1 MHLRS
6 NTMNN
11 KPVSDKLMLIAIVV
25 SMFLWG
31 LGWPSAKVLTHY
43 ASVVNLG
50 VYRYIIV
57 VASLFLLL
65 IFSRQRLTIK
75 KAGIPFVVA
84 AGVLLAAYSY
94 LFFMGLKNGSPGAG
108 GVLVTTLNP
117 IMAYVLGALIDRKLP
132 SKNEA
137 IGLALGSLA
146 GVILL
151 RLWSSTSILDSGN
164 IYFLFSAVL
173 WAAMSKFTSKGTRY
187 GTSTGFS
194 LWQYVI
200 TLACLLPLVDFNE
213 FSAVLSISYHAFW
226 FNLFFGAIMV
236 TTVATTMYFYATT
249 RLGAEKA
256 SSFIFLVP
264 LAAAVSSWLFLG
276 ERILIHTIVG
286 GILGMAAV
294 YMINRKPKIVG
305 R

>member
-1 MHLRS
+1 MQNR
-6 NTMNN
+6 
-11 KPVSDKLMLIAIVV
+11 PVSSKLLIIAIIV

-31 LGWPSAKVLTHY
+31 LGWPSAKVLTHF
-43 ASVVNLG
+43 ASVINLV

-57 VASLFLLL
+57 IGSLFLFLL
-65 IFSRQRLTIK
+65 FSRGRMTIDK
-75 KAGIPFVVA
+75 KGIPVVIA
-84 AGVLLAAYSY
+84 AGALLAAYSY

-117 IMAYVLGALIDRKLP
+117 IMAYALGALIDRKLP
-132 SKNEA
+132 AGNEA
-137 IGLALGSLA
+137 VGLGLGVLA

-151 RLWSSTSILDSGN
+151 KLWTGNSILDSGN
-164 IYFLFSAVL
+164 IYFLLSAVL

-187 GTSTGFS
+187 GTSAGFS

-200 TLACLLPLVDFNE
+200 TLACLLPLIDIKE
-213 FSAVLSISYHAFW
+213 FTVVQHINVASFW
-226 FNLFFGAIMV
+226 ANLFFGAIMV

-276 ERILIHTIVG
+276 EHIFAHTIIG
-286 GILGMAAV
+286 GLLGMAAV
-294 YMINRKPKIVG
+294 YMINKKRTIKMP
-305 R
+305 